1 MNYSSDLL
9 VYLLFMRENAVW
21 SKWRWRAKLAKNET
35 TVSEVAGRSTA
46 ARKIPI
52 APRDERHSDDDH
64 GIVMD
69 DNNISKGV

>member
-9 VYLLFMRENAVW
+9 VYLLFMRENVVR
-21 SKWRWRAKLAKNET
+21 SKWKWRAKLAKNET
-35 TVSEVAGRSTA
+35 TVSKVAGRSNA
-46 ARKIPI
+46 AREVRVVPHG
-52 APRDERHSDDDH
+52 ESHSDDDH

>member
-9 VYLLFMRENAVW
+9 VYLLFMRENAVR
-21 SKWRWRAKLAKNET
+21 SKWKWRAKFAKNET
-35 TVSEVAGRSTA
+35 TVSAVGDRSNA

-52 APRDERHSDDDH
+52 VPRDESHGDDDH

-69 DNNISKGV
+69 DNSISKGV